1 MEFLSIYDNNKQK
14 TPKKIQRGVKP
25 KENEH
30 ILITIIIIENNDNK
44 YLVQKT
50 SKEKGN
56 NYAFTGGHVTYNE
69 TSEDAII
76 REVKEELGIDIS
88 KERIK
93 YVTDIE
99 LGIPFMDIYYLKDD
113 IKLKDLTLQEEEV
126 ESLNYLTKEEIEALI
141 RNNKFRKSHEKAFN
155 KYQKEKVK
163 K

>member
-1 MEFLSIYDNNKQK
+1 MEFLSIYDNNKKK
-14 TPKKIQRGVKP
+14 TPKKIQRGMKP
-25 KENEH
+25 EENEH
-30 ILITIIIIENNDNK
+30 ILVAIIIIENNDNK

-56 NYAFTGGHVTYNE
+56 DYAFTGGHVTYNE
-69 TSEDAII
+69 TSKGAIV
-76 REVKEELGIDIS
+76 REVKEELGIDIP

-126 ESLNYLTKEEIEALI
+126 ESVNYLTKEEIEALI
-141 RNNKFRKSHEKAFN
+141 KNDKFKKSHVKAFN

-163 K
+163 E

>member
-56 NYAFTGGHVTYNE
+56 DYAFTGGHVTYNE
-69 TSEDAII
+69 TSENAII

-93 YVTDIE
+93 YVADIE

-163 K
+163 E

>member
-56 NYAFTGGHVTYNE
+56 DYAFTGGHVTYNE
-69 TSEDAII
+69 TSENAII
-76 REVKEELGIDIS
+76 REVKEELGIDIP

-93 YVTDIE
+93 YVKDIE
-99 LGIPFMDIYYLKDD
+99 FGIPFMDIYYLKDD

-163 K
+163 E

>member
-69 TSEDAII
+69 TSENAII

-88 KERIK
+88 KKRIK
-93 YVTDIE
+93 YVADIE

-163 K
+163 E

>member
-88 KERIK
+88 KKQIK

>member
-69 TSEDAII
+69 TSKDAII

-126 ESLNYLTKEEIEALI
+126 ESINYLTKEEIEALI

>member
-56 NYAFTGGHVTYNE
+56 DYAFTGGHVTYNE
-69 TSEDAII
+69 TSENAII
-76 REVKEELGIDIS
+76 REVKEELGIDIP

-99 LGIPFMDIYYLKDD
+99 FGIPFMDIYYLKDD

-163 K
+163 E

>member
-56 NYAFTGGHVTYNE
+56 DYAFTGGHVTYNE

-76 REVKEELGIDIS
+76 REVKEELGIDIP

-99 LGIPFMDIYYLKDD
+99 FGIPFMDIYYLKDD

-163 K
+163 E

>member
-56 NYAFTGGHVTYNE
+56 DYAFTGGHVTYNE

-93 YVTDIE
+93 YVADIE

-113 IKLKDLTLQEEEV
+113 IKLKDIMLQEEEV

-163 K
+163 E

>member
-56 NYAFTGGHVTYNE
+56 DYAFTGGHVTYNE

-93 YVTDIE
+93 YVADIE
-99 LGIPFMDIYYLKDD
+99 LGIPFMDIYSLKDD
-113 IKLKDLTLQEEEV
+113 IKLKDIMLQEEEV

-163 K
+163 E